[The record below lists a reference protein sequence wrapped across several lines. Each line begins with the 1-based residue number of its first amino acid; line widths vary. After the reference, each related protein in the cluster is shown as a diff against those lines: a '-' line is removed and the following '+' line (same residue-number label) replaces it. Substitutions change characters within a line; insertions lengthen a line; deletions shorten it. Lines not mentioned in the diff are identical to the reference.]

1 MTHYLICQD
10 AIVWSIVFAA
20 VMIVIAGLPRR

>member
-1 MTHYLICQD
+1 MSHLTLCQD
-10 AIVWSIVFAA
+10 VIVWSIVFAA